1 MVVYAVLVMVVVVI
15 VVVVVLLLLNTSI
28 TTNTPQI
35 TTICA
40 VGSCGGVT
48 RARVGA
54 REKKPCLC
62 PWEEIPLQLKKNPLP
77 TMAVRH
83 GPTIG

>member
-1 MVVYAVLVMVVVVI
+1 MLVVVVVVI
-15 VVVVVLLLLNTSI
+15 VVVVVLLLLTTSI
-28 TTNTPQI
+28 TTNTTQI

-54 REKKPCLC
+54 REKKPC